1 MSERLNLVVGDG
13 VGETLT
19 KLAGS
24 ERARGAWVSKLVMA
38 YAETGERAQA
48 NSLDELRFAFAG
60 LMAEQKMNAA
70 RIAQL
75 EQQLSALI
83 AAK

>member
-1 MSERLNLVVGDG
+1 MARLNLVVD
-13 VGETLT
+13 EDIPELLT
-19 KLAGS
+19 MLAGG
-24 ERARGAWVSKLVMA
+24 ERARGQWISKIVRA

-60 LMAEQKMNAA
+60 LMAEQRMNAA
-70 RIAQL
+70 KIAHL
-75 EQQLSALI
+75 EHQVAALI